1 MQNEMKEIKNHL
13 KNWKLMEN
21 KYSSLS
27 ERQNLKEINN
37 SKNNDWSDIEKQ
49 EQIECY
55 YKAFVHALTVL
66 EKLEYDVIYA
76 YYYKGWSDKKSMNEL
91 FLSRATYY
99 RVKKRA
105 VCKLTKTNLLDLK
118 YPK

>member
-49 EQIECY
+49 
-55 YKAFVHALTVL
+55 
-66 EKLEYDVIYA
+66 
-76 YYYKGWSDKKSMNEL
+76 
-91 FLSRATYY
+91 
-99 RVKKRA
+99 
-105 VCKLTKTNLLDLK
+105 
-118 YPK
+118 